1 MASTAATALSDS
13 SAPGAAAPS
22 SLHAAS
28 ARSVSGPSAAGVR
41 ALGSSA
47 PAASA
52 PKAASVPATDAPAN
66 IAAANTPSAPAT
78 RAPAVP
84 TAAPRAPGS
93 AAGTGVAPPPPAGP
107 PAAPVPMP
115 RWRMAA
121 FVAISLLLGL
131 TQSLGMNLVASNLP
145 QVQGALGAT
154 TAEGAWLLTAYF
166 ATNIPA
172 SLLLTKFRLH
182 YGLRL
187 FADLAIGLFVVAAV
201 VHLVANDLSSAIAAR
216 AALGIA
222 AAPLSSLTVLYMA
235 EVFSG
240 PKKVIGLMF
249 GFAALQTGAPVSRI
263 IAEGLFL
270 HGQWH
275 GVVMFELGLAL
286 ACFAAINLLRVT
298 PVPRQPMFDGL
309 DIVSFPLYASAIALV
324 TVVLTQGRLRW
335 WLDTPWLGECLVAA
349 AVCAGLFVIVEIN
362 RSKPMVNLRWLLHG
376 GYMVRLGL
384 AITLSRMVLSE
395 QSVGAVGLL
404 NVLGL
409 LNEQMHTLFWLV
421 LLGTVAGFVVTLLF
435 LPKQRFDLLGLIAVA
450 IVGVCAYVDSHA
462 TNLTRPENFYLT
474 QTLIAMAAS
483 MFLASSILL
492 ALVRVVADGLRNLV
506 TFIVLFSTT
515 NALGG
520 LLGSAVLGTY
530 LAQRQTAHYQHLM
543 QQATLADPQV
553 ALRTQQL
560 GGAVARVL
568 GDAAARGNQ
577 GLVSFNQQVVRES
590 WVLAYNDVFLA
601 VAWLAA
607 AVLAWVLLL
616 KWHLWRRGHTVV
628 SFASQVPGPFGP
640 PAAAPPP
647 GRDAA
652 ATPPAL
658 QSPPLPTASAP
669 APARS

>member
-1 MASTAATALSDS
+1 MASTAATAVSDS
-13 SAPGAAAPS
+13 SSIAAARTDSARPDAAALPS
-22 SLHAAS
+22 S
-28 ARSVSGPSAAGVR
+28 
-41 ALGSSA
+41 
-47 PAASA
+47 
-52 PKAASVPATDAPAN
+52 ASVPAPGPFSSGKPASAAPSAGAPAGTLPP
-66 IAAANTPSAPAT
+66 AAA
-78 RAPAVP
+78 
-84 TAAPRAPGS
+84 
-93 AAGTGVAPPPPAGP
+93 PPGP
-107 PAAPVPMP
+107 PAAPTPMP

-187 FADLAIGLFVVAAV
+187 FADLAIGLFVFAAI

-263 IAEGLFL
+263 IAESLFL
-270 HGQWH
+270 NGQWH

-309 DIVSFPLYASAIALV
+309 DIVSFPLYASAIALF

-335 WLDTPWLGECLVAA
+335 WLDTPWLGECLAA
-349 AVCAGLFVIVEIN
+349 AALCAGLFVIVEIN

-421 LLGTVAGFVVTLLF
+421 LLGTVGGFVVTLLF

-568 GDAAARGNQ
+568 GDGAARANQ
-577 GLVSFNQQVVRES
+577 GLVSFNQQVTREA

-607 AVLAWVLLL
+607 AVLVWVLLL

-647 GRDAA
+647 ANRDAA

-658 QSPPLPTASAP
+658 QSPPAAP
-669 APARS
+669 IPSPGT

>member
-1 MASTAATALSDS
+1 MASTAATAVSDS
-13 SAPGAAAPS
+13 SSIAAARTDSARPDAAALPSSAAAPAPGPFS
-22 SLHAAS
+22 SGKPAS
-28 ARSVSGPSAAGVR
+28 AAPSA
-41 ALGSSA
+41 SA
-47 PAASA
+47 PAGTA
-52 PKAASVPATDAPAN
+52 PP
-66 IAAANTPSAPAT
+66 AAA
-78 RAPAVP
+78 
-84 TAAPRAPGS
+84 
-93 AAGTGVAPPPPAGP
+93 PPGP
-107 PAAPVPMP
+107 PAAPAPMP

-187 FADLAIGLFVVAAV
+187 FADLAIGLFVFAAI

-309 DIVSFPLYASAIALV
+309 DIVSFPLYASAIALF

-335 WLDTPWLGECLVAA
+335 WLDTPWLGECLAA
-349 AVCAGLFVIVEIN
+349 AALCAGLFVIVEIN

-421 LLGTVAGFVVTLLF
+421 LLGTVGGFVVTLLF

-568 GDAAARGNQ
+568 GDGAARANQ
-577 GLVSFNQQVVRES
+577 GLVSFNQQVAREA

-607 AVLAWVLLL
+607 AVLVWVLLL

-647 GRDAA
+647 PSSANRDAA
-652 ATPPAL
+652 ATPAAL
-658 QSPPLPTASAP
+658 QSPPAAP
-669 APARS
+669 IPSPGT

>member
-1 MASTAATALSDS
+1 MARTAATAVSDSATASASTAAARPGASVPSSPAPS
-13 SAPGAAAPS
+13 SAAAAPGPFGS
-22 SLHAAS
+22 GKPAAAS
-28 ARSVSGPSAAGVR
+28 AASTTAG
-41 ALGSSA
+41 
-47 PAASA
+47 
-52 PKAASVPATDAPAN
+52 
-66 IAAANTPSAPAT
+66 
-78 RAPAVP
+78 
-84 TAAPRAPGS
+84 
-93 AAGTGVAPPPPAGP
+93 AGAPPPPPVDP
-107 PAAPVPMP
+107 PAAPAPMP

-187 FADLAIGLFVVAAV
+187 FADLAIGLFVLAAV

-298 PVPRQPMFDGL
+298 PVPRQPMFDRL
-309 DIVSFPLYASAIALV
+309 DIVSFPLYASAIALF

-349 AVCAGLFVIVEIN
+349 AVCAGGFVIVEIN
-362 RSKPMVNLRWLLHG
+362 RAKPMVNLRWLLHG

-421 LLGTVAGFVVTLLF
+421 LLGTVGGFVVTLLF

-553 ALRTQQL
+553 VLRTQQL

-568 GDAAARGNQ
+568 GDTAARGNQ
-577 GLVSFNQQVVRES
+577 GLVSFNQQVTREA

-607 AVLAWVLLL
+607 AVLLWVLLL

-640 PAAAPPP
+640 PAAAPAPAAPP
-647 GRDAA
+647 APADARRDAA
-652 ATPPAL
+652 TTPSAL
-658 QSPPLPTASAP
+658 QSPPGAATPSNA
-669 APARS
+669 

>member
-1 MASTAATALSDS
+1 MASTAATAVSDS
-13 SAPGAAAPS
+13 SSIAAARTDSARPDAAALPS
-22 SLHAAS
+22 S
-28 ARSVSGPSAAGVR
+28 
-41 ALGSSA
+41 
-47 PAASA
+47 
-52 PKAASVPATDAPAN
+52 ASVPAPGPFSSGKPASAAPSAGAPA
-66 IAAANTPSAPAT
+66 
-78 RAPAVP
+78 
-84 TAAPRAPGS
+84 
-93 AAGTGVAPPPPAGP
+93 GTPPPAAAPPGP
-107 PAAPVPMP
+107 PAAPAPMP

-187 FADLAIGLFVVAAV
+187 FADLAIGLFVFAAI

-263 IAEGLFL
+263 IAESLFL
-270 HGQWH
+270 NGQWH

-309 DIVSFPLYASAIALV
+309 DIVSFPLYASAIALF

-335 WLDTPWLGECLVAA
+335 WLDTPWLGECLAA
-349 AVCAGLFVIVEIN
+349 AALCAGLFVIVEIN

-421 LLGTVAGFVVTLLF
+421 LLGTVGGFVVTLLF

-568 GDAAARGNQ
+568 GDGAARANQ
-577 GLVSFNQQVVRES
+577 GLVSFNQQVTREA

-607 AVLAWVLLL
+607 AVLVWVLLL

-647 GRDAA
+647 PPPANRDAA

-658 QSPPLPTASAP
+658 QSPPAAP
-669 APARS
+669 IPSPGT

>member
-1 MASTAATALSDS
+1 MASTAATAVSDS
-13 SAPGAAAPS
+13 ATASASTAAARPGASVPSSPAPSSAAAAPGPFGS
-22 SLHAAS
+22 GKPAAAS
-28 ARSVSGPSAAGVR
+28 AASTTDGAG
-41 ALGSSA
+41 
-47 PAASA
+47 
-52 PKAASVPATDAPAN
+52 
-66 IAAANTPSAPAT
+66 
-78 RAPAVP
+78 
-84 TAAPRAPGS
+84 
-93 AAGTGVAPPPPAGP
+93 APPPPPVDP
-107 PAAPVPMP
+107 PAAPAPMP

-187 FADLAIGLFVVAAV
+187 FADLAIGLFVLAAV

-298 PVPRQPMFDGL
+298 PVPRQPMFDRL
-309 DIVSFPLYASAIALV
+309 DIVSFPLYASAIALF

-349 AVCAGLFVIVEIN
+349 AVCAGGFVIVEIN
-362 RSKPMVNLRWLLHG
+362 RAKPMVNLRWLLHG

-421 LLGTVAGFVVTLLF
+421 LLGTVGGFVVTLLF

-553 ALRTQQL
+553 VLRTQQL

-568 GDAAARGNQ
+568 GDTAARGNQ
-577 GLVSFNQQVVRES
+577 GLVSFNQQVTREA

-607 AVLAWVLLL
+607 AVLLWVLLL

-640 PAAAPPP
+640 PAAAPAPAAPP
-647 GRDAA
+647 APADARRDAA
-652 ATPPAL
+652 TTPSAL
-658 QSPPLPTASAP
+658 QSPPGAATPSNA
-669 APARS
+669 

>member
-1 MASTAATALSDS
+1 
-13 SAPGAAAPS
+13 PAAAP
-22 SLHAAS
+22 
-28 ARSVSGPSAAGVR
+28 P
-41 ALGSSA
+41 
-47 PAASA
+47 
-52 PKAASVPATDAPAN
+52 
-66 IAAANTPSAPAT
+66 
-78 RAPAVP
+78 
-84 TAAPRAPGS
+84 
-93 AAGTGVAPPPPAGP
+93 GP
-107 PAAPVPMP
+107 PAAPAPMP

-187 FADLAIGLFVVAAV
+187 FADLAIGLFVFAAI

-263 IAEGLFL
+263 IAESLFL
-270 HGQWH
+270 NGQWH
-275 GVVMFELGLAL
+275 GVVMFERGLAL

-309 DIVSFPLYASAIALV
+309 DIVSFPLYASAIALF

-335 WLDTPWLGECLVAA
+335 WLDTPWLGECLAA
-349 AVCAGLFVIVEIN
+349 AALCAGLFVVVEIN

-421 LLGTVAGFVVTLLF
+421 LAGTVGGFVVTLLF

-553 ALRTQQL
+553 VLRTQQL

-568 GDAAARGNQ
+568 GDTAARGNQ
-577 GLVSFNQQVVRES
+577 GLASFNQQVVRES

-607 AVLAWVLLL
+607 AVLVWVLLL

-647 GRDAA
+647 QPANRDAA
-652 ATPPAL
+652 PTPPAL
-658 QSPPLPTASAP
+658 QSPPAAP
-669 APARS
+669 IPSPGT

>member
-1 MASTAATALSDS
+1 MASTAATAVSDS
-13 SAPGAAAPS
+13 SSIAAARTDSARPDAAALPS
-22 SLHAAS
+22 S
-28 ARSVSGPSAAGVR
+28 
-41 ALGSSA
+41 
-47 PAASA
+47 
-52 PKAASVPATDAPAN
+52 ASVPAPGPFSSGKPASAAPSAGAPA
-66 IAAANTPSAPAT
+66 
-78 RAPAVP
+78 
-84 TAAPRAPGS
+84 G
-93 AAGTGVAPPPPAGP
+93 APPPAAAPPGP
-107 PAAPVPMP
+107 PAAPAPMP

-187 FADLAIGLFVVAAV
+187 FADLAIGLFVFAAI

-309 DIVSFPLYASAIALV
+309 DIVSFPLYASAIALF

-335 WLDTPWLGECLVAA
+335 WLDTPWLGECLAA
-349 AVCAGLFVIVEIN
+349 AALCAGLFVIVEIN

-421 LLGTVAGFVVTLLF
+421 LLGTVGGFVVTLLF

-568 GDAAARGNQ
+568 GDGAARANQ
-577 GLVSFNQQVVRES
+577 GLVSFNQQITREA

-607 AVLAWVLLL
+607 AVLVWVLLL

-640 PAAAPPP
+640 PAAASPPP
-647 GRDAA
+647 PAANRDAA

-658 QSPPLPTASAP
+658 QSPPAAP
-669 APARS
+669 IPSPGT

>member
-1 MASTAATALSDS
+1 MASTAATAVSDPS
-13 SAPGAAAPS
+13 SPGAAAPS
-22 SLHAAS
+22 SPVPALPAAVLP
-28 ARSVSGPSAAGVR
+28 AP
-41 ALGSSA
+41 A
-47 PAASA
+47 PAASV
-52 PKAASVPATDAPAN
+52 AAAGSGGPASPVPTSASASATTAAAGSGARPATPPRPPGAG
-66 IAAANTPSAPAT
+66 AAANPP
-78 RAPAVP
+78 PP
-84 TAAPRAPGS
+84 TAG
-93 AAGTGVAPPPPAGP
+93 PPAGP
-107 PAAPVPMP
+107 PAAPAPMP

-201 VHLVANDLSSAIAAR
+201 VHLLANDLSSAIAAR
-216 AALGIA
+216 AALGVA

-235 EVFSG
+235 EVFAG

-270 HGQWH
+270 NGQWH

-298 PVPRQPMFDGL
+298 PVPRQPMFDRL

-324 TVVLTQGRLRW
+324 TVALTQGRLRW
-335 WLDTPWLGECLVAA
+335 WLDTPWLGECLAA
-349 AVCAGLFVIVEIN
+349 AAACAGLFVIVEIN

-421 LLGTVAGFVVTLLF
+421 LAGTVAGFVVTLLF
-435 LPKQRFDLLGLIAVA
+435 LPKQRFDLLGLVAVA

-543 QQATLADPQV
+543 QQATLGDPQV

-568 GDAAARGNQ
+568 GDGAARANQ
-577 GLVSFNQQVVRES
+577 GLASFNQQVVRES

-616 KWHLWRRGHTVV
+616 KWQLWRRGHTVV

-640 PAAAPPP
+640 PAAAPPAAA
-647 GRDAA
+647 RDAA
-652 ATPPAL
+652 PTPPAL
-658 QSPPLPTASAP
+658 QSPPVSVP
-669 APARS
+669 ANS

>member
-1 MASTAATALSDS
+1 MARTAATAVSDS
-13 SAPGAAAPS
+13 ATASASTDAARPGASVPSSPVPSSSAAAPGPFG
-22 SLHAAS
+22 
-28 ARSVSGPSAAGVR
+28 SGK
-41 ALGSSA
+41 

-52 PKAASVPATDAPAN
+52 
-66 IAAANTPSAPAT
+66 
-78 RAPAVP
+78 
-84 TAAPRAPGS
+84 S
-93 AAGTGVAPPPPAGP
+93 AADGAGAPPPPADP
-107 PAAPVPMP
+107 PAVPPPMP
-115 RWRMAA
+115 RWRIAA

-187 FADLAIGLFVVAAV
+187 FADLAIGLFVIAAV

-263 IAEGLFL
+263 VAEGLFL

-298 PVPRQPMFDGL
+298 PVPRQPMFDRL
-309 DIVSFPLYASAIALV
+309 DIVSFPLYASAIALF

-335 WLDTPWLGECLVAA
+335 WLDTPWLGQCLVAA
-349 AVCAGLFVIVEIN
+349 AVCAGAFVIVEIN

-421 LLGTVAGFVVTLLF
+421 LLGTVGGFVVTLLF

-553 ALRTQQL
+553 VLRTQQL

-568 GDAAARGNQ
+568 GDSAARGNQ
-577 GLVSFNQQVVRES
+577 GLASFNQQVTREA

-607 AVLAWVLLL
+607 AVLLWVLLL

-640 PAAAPPP
+640 PAAAPAPAP
-647 GRDAA
+647 AADARRDAA
-652 ATPPAL
+652 TTPPAL
-658 QSPPLPTASAP
+658 QSPPGAATASNA
-669 APARS
+669 

>member
-1 MASTAATALSDS
+1 MASTAATAVSDS
-13 SAPGAAAPS
+13 SSIAAARTDSARPDAAALPS
-22 SLHAAS
+22 S
-28 ARSVSGPSAAGVR
+28 
-41 ALGSSA
+41 
-47 PAASA
+47 
-52 PKAASVPATDAPAN
+52 ASVPAPGPFSSGKPASAAPSAGAPA
-66 IAAANTPSAPAT
+66 
-78 RAPAVP
+78 
-84 TAAPRAPGS
+84 
-93 AAGTGVAPPPPAGP
+93 GTPPPAAAPPGP
-107 PAAPVPMP
+107 PAAPAPMP

-187 FADLAIGLFVVAAV
+187 FADLAIGLFVFAAI

-309 DIVSFPLYASAIALV
+309 DIVSFPLYASAIALF

-335 WLDTPWLGECLVAA
+335 WLDTPWLGECLAA
-349 AVCAGLFVIVEIN
+349 AALCAGLFVIVEIN

-421 LLGTVAGFVVTLLF
+421 LLGTVGGFVVTLLF

-568 GDAAARGNQ
+568 GDGAARANQ
-577 GLVSFNQQVVRES
+577 GLVSFNQQITREA

-607 AVLAWVLLL
+607 AVLVWVLLL

-640 PAAAPPP
+640 PAAASPPP
-647 GRDAA
+647 PAANRDAA

-658 QSPPLPTASAP
+658 QSPPAAP
-669 APARS
+669 IPSPGT

>member
-1 MASTAATALSDS
+1 MASTAATAVSDS
-13 SAPGAAAPS
+13 SSIAAARTDSARPDAAALPS
-22 SLHAAS
+22 S
-28 ARSVSGPSAAGVR
+28 
-41 ALGSSA
+41 
-47 PAASA
+47 
-52 PKAASVPATDAPAN
+52 ASVPAPGPFSSGKPASAAPSAGAPA
-66 IAAANTPSAPAT
+66 
-78 RAPAVP
+78 
-84 TAAPRAPGS
+84 
-93 AAGTGVAPPPPAGP
+93 GTPPPAAAPPGP
-107 PAAPVPMP
+107 PAAPAPMP

-187 FADLAIGLFVVAAV
+187 FADLAIGLFVFAAI

-309 DIVSFPLYASAIALV
+309 DIVSFPLYASAIALF

-335 WLDTPWLGECLVAA
+335 WLDTPWLGECLAA
-349 AVCAGLFVIVEIN
+349 AALCAGLFVIVEIN

-421 LLGTVAGFVVTLLF
+421 LLGTVGGFVVTLLF

-568 GDAAARGNQ
+568 GDGAARANQ
-577 GLVSFNQQVVRES
+577 GLVSFNQQVTREA

-607 AVLAWVLLL
+607 AVLVWVLLL

-647 GRDAA
+647 PPANRDAA

-658 QSPPLPTASAP
+658 QSPPAAP
-669 APARS
+669 IPSPGT